1 MKKLTIQLPKIVRIN
16 GSYCGRFNNSHHTQF
31 HFNVYELVT
40 AVDKQKLHLS
50 DALLKA
56 WNDCLELETEINK
69 QAVATVQTDRMKELD
84 RQRDDLLTNLF
95 GVVRVQQKSPVELIR
110 NAAKELD
117 KALGVYTGI
126 QFKSADDESADIR
139 GMLKDLERFAD
150 EVTALSLT
158 PVITQLKTVNNEF
171 QQVYKAR
178 QEKTMDLKLPSSKEI
193 RPQTDAAFS
202 VVCQY
207 IEASYLFS
215 EVAADREL
223 IERLVDRMNQE
234 ADRFKATHKLS
245 ASLKKPAGEKKPGD
259 KKKPA
264 ADEKA
269 VEKLLPAFEQEN
281 GFAPGALS
289 LTGKTAKGEGN
300 VKLYELK
307 SSAEESIWVKVEK
320 DKLVKVPAPAATE

>member
-139 GMLKDLERFAD
+139 GMLKDLERFDD

-193 RPQTDAAFS
+193 RPQTDVAFS

-234 ADRFKATHKLS
+234 ADRFKATHKQS
-245 ASLKKPAGEKKPGD
+245 AAQKKKPGD

-281 GFAPGALS
+281 GFAPGALK
-289 LTGKTAKGEGN
+289 LTGKTAKGEDGA
-300 VKLYELK
+300 KLYELK
-307 SSAEESIWVKVEK
+307 STSGDTFWVKVE
-320 DKLVKVPAPAATE
+320 DGKLVKSELKGEKAI